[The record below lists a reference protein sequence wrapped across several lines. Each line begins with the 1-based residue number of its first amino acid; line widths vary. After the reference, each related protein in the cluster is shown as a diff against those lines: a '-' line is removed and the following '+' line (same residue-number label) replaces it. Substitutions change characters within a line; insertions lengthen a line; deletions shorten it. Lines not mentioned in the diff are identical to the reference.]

1 MSDVIHIPMFP
12 LAVLPLP
19 GELVPLHIFEPRYRQ
34 LLQDVET
41 NDITFGIYCSH
52 EINKNK
58 LGSLMRLESVI
69 KRYPGGESDIIVK
82 CQDIF
87 TMGKLMRTFK
97 KKTYP
102 GADVEFWKLNTDRFP
117 GTELYELFLTYLK
130 GRKINQHNTAFTI
143 YQVAHELN
151 LDLHERYKFL
161 NLTETK
167 IEPYLLNRIKYQI
180 HLLSQE
186 EKSKDVYHLN

>member
-1 MSDVIHIPMFP
+1 MSDVSHIPMFP

-19 GELVPLHIFEPRYRQ
+19 GELVPLHIFEPRYKQ
-34 LLQDVET
+34 LLHDVET
-41 NDITFGIYCSH
+41 NDISFGIFCSH
-52 EINKNK
+52 EVNKKK

-82 CQDIF
+82 CQDVF

-97 KKTYP
+97 NKMYP
-102 GADVEFWKLNTDRFP
+102 GGDVEFWNVNADRFP
-117 GTELYELFLTYLK
+117 GTELYELFLSYLK
-130 GRKINQHNTAFTI
+130 GRKISQHNTSFTI

-161 NLTETK
+161 NLPVDKLES
-167 IEPYLLNRIKYQI
+167 YLFSRIRYQI
-180 HLLSQE
+180 HLLGQE
-186 EKSKDVYHLN
+186 EKSKDLYHLN